1 MQGEDGG
8 RTRQTGR
15 GNRIKMK
22 KRSQAI
28 RRMGFIKDQEGIMNR
43 YLRESSQWLKHL
55 DNTRKFISDSFAQT
69 DAETV
74 AVLGSGWL
82 LDVPLDHLLL
92 RFRQIY
98 LVDIHHPIQIRK
110 RTAGMSQVELIEA
123 DLTGGAIEKIWQYS
137 REKSISSQNV
147 RSILE
152 QISLDPPL
160 GHIQADALISVN
172 LLNQL
177 DIILCDYLLK
187 QKPFQQEELTPFRAA
202 IQAFHLNW
210 ISKKPACLVTDIL
223 EEVVDRNGVKSS
235 KALLYTHLPKAMRQD
250 RWWWDFDSQ
259 GTYHPGS
266 RTRMEV
272 QAIEWI

>member
-1 MQGEDGG
+1 
-8 RTRQTGR
+8 
-15 GNRIKMK
+15 MK

-43 YLRESSQWLKHL
+43 YLRESSGWNKHL
-55 DNTRKFISDSFAQT
+55 EKTRGFICDSFAHT
-69 DAETV
+69 EAETV

-82 LDVPLDHLLL
+82 LDVPLDHLIQ
-92 RFRQIY
+92 RFKLIY

-110 RTAGMSQVELIEA
+110 LTAGMNQVELIEA
-123 DLTGGAIEKIWQYS
+123 DLTGGAIEKIWQFN
-137 REKSISSQNV
+137 RENPKPIQDGHV
-147 RSILE
+147 FD

-160 GHIQADALISVN
+160 EHIQADAFISVN

-177 DIILCDYLLK
+177 DIILCDYILK
-187 QKPFQQEELTPFRAA
+187 QKPFQQEDLNPFRAA
-202 IQAFHLNW
+202 IQAFHLDW
-210 ISKKPACLVTDIL
+210 ISKKPACLVSDTL
-223 EEVVDRNGVKSS
+223 EEVVDKNGVLSS
-235 KALLYTHLPKAMRQD
+235 KALLYTPLPQGIRHD

-272 QAIEWI
+272 QALEWT